1 MGTWPPFGRQGD
13 QISLYDE
20 LADWFHLLTAP
31 ADYAEEAAA
40 ILDLLRENVEGRFE
54 TLLELGSGG
63 GNTASHLRAHLRL
76 TLTDIAP
83 AMLEVSRRLNP
94 DCEHLVGDMRSLR
107 LGRSFDAVLV
117 HDAINYTT
125 TAADLRAALT
135 TAFVHLR
142 PGGAAL
148 VCPDWVRETW
158 QAGTEHGGH
167 DGIGRALRYVEW
179 TYDPD
184 PGNTSY
190 IADIAMLLREGP
202 AAVRVRYDRHLQG
215 LFPRATWLDL
225 LREVGFAPSQLEA
238 RWGRDVFLGR
248 RLA

>member
-1 MGTWPPFGRQGD
+1 MGMQQPAGRQGD
-13 QISLYDE
+13 GIGLYDE

-31 ADYAEEAAA
+31 EDYAEEAAA
-40 ILDLLRENVEGRFE
+40 ILDVLRENVEGRLE

-83 AMLEVSRRLNP
+83 AMLEASRRLNP
-94 DCEHLVGDMRSLR
+94 DCEHLAGDMRSLR
-107 LGRSFDAVLV
+107 LGRTFDAVLI
-117 HDAINYTT
+117 HDAINYMT
-125 TAADLRAALT
+125 TASDLRAALI

-167 DGIGRALRYVEW
+167 DGTGRALRYVEW
-179 TYDPD
+179 THDPD
-184 PGNTSY
+184 PGDTSY

-202 AAVRVRYDRHLQG
+202 EAVRVRHDRHMQG
-215 LFPRATWLDL
+215 LFPRATWLAL
-225 LREVGFAPSQLEA
+225 LREVGFEPSVLQA
-238 RWGRDVFLGR
+238 RWGRDIFVGR
-248 RLA
+248 RVP

>member
-1 MGTWPPFGRQGD
+1 MGTWPATGRQGD

-31 ADYAEEAAA
+31 ADYAEEAGA

-83 AMLEVSRRLNP
+83 AMLEASRRLNP
-94 DCEHLVGDMRSLR
+94 DCEHLAGDMRSLR
-107 LGRSFDAVLV
+107 LGRTFDAVLI
-117 HDAINYTT
+117 HDAINYMT

-142 PGGAAL
+142 PGGTLLA
-148 VCPDWVRETW
+148 CPDWVRETW

-167 DGIGRALRYVEW
+167 DGVGRALRYVEW

-184 PGNTSY
+184 PGDTSY
-190 IADIAMLLREGP
+190 IADIAMLLREDP
-202 AAVRVRYDRHLQG
+202 ATVRVRYDRHLQG
-215 LFPRATWLDL
+215 LFPRATWLEL
-225 LREVGFAPSQLEA
+225 LREVGFAPSLLQA
-238 RWGRDVFLGR
+238 RWGRDVFVGR